1 MSSVVCGAGRPTVM
15 IVTLAAAS
23 LIRHRART
31 GLAILGVAVSA
42 AMLLDMVMLSS
53 GMRVSFGSLLLSQG
67 FQLRLAPKGTLP
79 FDTEAT
85 IRDGD
90 SLVALLQARPEVLA
104 VSPVFGGQL
113 HIAAPHGTIASSAL
127 GVIPAVEADYEL
139 VSGRQPAAPD
149 EMVANDALL
158 AATGLHVG
166 DTVRAGSGYD
176 SQLRGLTGERT
187 LRIVGRARF
196 VYMARE
202 QRGAALPIASLRAM
216 QSYDASG
223 RISIA
228 MVRLAAGQDADAERV
243 ALERLFPRVT
253 VISIGRALA
262 QVDERLS
269 YFRQLAV
276 ILGSVSLVVGFLLVT
291 TLVTVSVN
299 ERIGEIAVMRA
310 IGVRRWRIVAQIV
323 LESSAMM
330 LVAAPLGLALG
341 LVTARYLNSI
351 LANFPG
357 MPERIDF
364 FLFQPSAAWTALGL
378 LALSGVLAGIYPSW
392 RSASLPIAMT
402 LRREAVG

>member
-1 MSSVVCGAGRPTVM
+1 M
-15 IVTLAAAS
+15 IFTLAAAS

-31 GLAILGVAVSA
+31 MLAVLGVSVSA

-53 GMRVSFGSLLLSQG
+53 GMRVSFGALLLSQG

-90 SLVALLQARPEVLA
+90 SMVAVLKARPEVRA

-113 HIAAPHGTIASSAL
+113 HLATPRGIVASSAL
-127 GVIPAVEADYEL
+127 GVIPAVEADYE
-139 VSGRQPAAPD
+139 VVEGRQPSAPD
-149 EMVANDALL
+149 EIVANDALL
-158 AATGLHVG
+158 TAVGLRIG
-166 DTVRAGSGYD
+166 DTVRAGAGYD
-176 SQLRGLTGERT
+176 SQLRALSGERT
-187 LRIVGRARF
+187 LRVVARARF
-196 VYMARE
+196 IYMARE
-202 QRGAALPIASLRAM
+202 QRAVAMPIATFRAM
-216 QSYDASG
+216 QSGDVNG
-223 RISIA
+223 RISLA
-228 MVRLAAGQDADAERV
+228 MVRLAEGTDIETER
-243 ALERLFPRVT
+243 ATLERLFPRVT
-253 VISIGRALA
+253 VISIAEALK
-262 QVDERLS
+262 QVDERRS
-269 YFRQLAV
+269 YFTQLAV
-276 ILGSVSLVVGFLLVT
+276 ILGAVSLVVGFLLVT

-310 IGVRRWRIVAQIV
+310 IGVHRWRIVAQIV

-351 LANFPG
+351 LADFPG

-364 FLFQPSAAWTALGL
+364 FVFQPSAAWSALGL
-378 LALSGVLAGIYPSW
+378 LALSGMLAGVYPSW

-402 LRREAVG
+402 LRQEAVG